1 MISFLQLRYINT
13 ICNELTDN
21 CKKLT
26 FFFQAFAID
35 RSKNTI
41 TTKDASKQSVIGQ
54 RKVDSHL
61 RIFNLF
67 IGCIPAVSND
77 NNGVGLLFS
86 SKGIGIAWIIFP
98 TAP

>member
-1 MISFLQLRYINT
+1 MLRSRA
-13 ICNELTDN
+13 LS
-21 CKKLT
+21 
-26 FFFQAFAID
+26 D
-35 RSKNTI
+35 RE
-41 TTKDASKQSVIGQ
+41 
-54 RKVDSHL
+54 VDSHL

-98 TAP
+98 TGVLAARGWVLPTGE